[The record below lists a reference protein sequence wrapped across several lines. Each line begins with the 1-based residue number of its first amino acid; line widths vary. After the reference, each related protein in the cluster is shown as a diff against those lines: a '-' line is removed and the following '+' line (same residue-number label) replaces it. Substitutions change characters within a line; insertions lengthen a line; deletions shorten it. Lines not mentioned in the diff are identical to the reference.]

1 MRALIGGTLLLPHSA
16 VEGHAVIFDE
26 QIQAIVPESQLSNF
40 EVREKIDVTGGFVSP
55 GFINIHVHGG
65 MGADV
70 MDATEEALS
79 TIGAFLQSTG
89 VTAYLPTT
97 LTAPVRSIENTLAT
111 IRSFAQHQIGS
122 HILGVHLEGPY
133 IAEPFKGAHDERY
146 IALPNGD
153 WVRQNTDMIKIVTF
167 APELDAEGN
176 FTETLTQCGI
186 VPSLGHSGA
195 TCSCAMDAL
204 KRGAC
209 SFTHLFNAMSPLH
222 HREPGMVGAAL
233 GSDAYVE
240 LITDNIHVSPH
251 LYEVVCR
258 AKGTDKII
266 VITDSMRA
274 AGLPNGN
281 YDLGGLPVTVKDG
294 AARIIAS
301 GVLAGSVLRMDDA
314 IRNMHEATKRPLWEI
329 TRMATQNPA
338 RLLKKDSQKG
348 SIAVGFDADFA
359 ILDTNLRVK
368 QTIQAGNNVYLA

>member
-1 MRALIGGTLLLPHSA
+1 MRALVGGTLLLPDKSL
-16 VEGHAVIFDE
+16 EQHAVVFDE
-26 QIQAIVPESQLSNF
+26 QIRAIVPESELSRW
-40 EVREKIDVTGGFVSP
+40 ELQEKIDATDCYISP

-97 LTAPVRSIENTLAT
+97 LTAPIDAIEHTLTA
-111 IRSFAQHQIGS
+111 IRAFAQHRTGS

-133 IAEPFKGAHDERY
+133 ISEPFKGAHDERY
-146 IALPNGD
+146 IALPDGD
-153 WVRQNTDMIKIVTF
+153 WVRQNSDVIKIVTF
-167 APELDAEGN
+167 APELDTAGN
-176 FTETLTQCGI
+176 FTKILTDSGI

-195 TCSCAMDAL
+195 TCECAMKAI
-204 KRGAC
+204 KNGAC

-258 AKGTDKII
+258 AKGTDKVI

-294 AARIIAS
+294 AARIVAS

-314 IRNMHEATKRPLWEI
+314 IRNMQEATGRPLWEI
-329 TRMATQNPA
+329 ARMATQNPA
-338 RLLKKDSQKG
+338 RLLKKDAQKG
-348 SIAVGFDADFA
+348 SLCTGMDADFA
-359 ILDTNLRVK
+359 ILDSNLRVR
-368 QTIQAGNNVYLA
+368 QTIQAGNSVYIA